1 MKFKKTTNVICK
13 HKIIY
18 LRLKTHIM
26 KLFYNFIQFIE
37 NMVLW
42 FYPPFKKF
50 MPKQTFKYAATGGFN
65 TVLDIFLYFIAY
77 NYILDKEIVYFGMY
91 AVSPHIAAFLMSF
104 VITFPVGF
112 LLAKFISFP
121 GSYLR
126 KRIQILRYG
135 MSVSGSI
142 LLNYFF
148 LKLFVEHFL
157 WYPTF
162 SKIVTTLIVIVFSYT
177 VQKHFTFRVAK

>member
-1 MKFKKTTNVICK
+1 MPYVNIKSYICACKIHDMKI
-13 HKIIY
+13 
-18 LRLKTHIM
+18 
-26 KLFYNFIQFIE
+26 FYALIQFIE
-37 NMVLW
+37 NVVLW

-50 MPKQTFKYAATGGFN
+50 MPEQTFKYAATGGFN
-65 TVLDIFLYFIAY
+65 TVLDIFLYYIAY
-77 NYILDKEIVYFGMY
+77 NFILDKEIVDFGFY
-91 AVSPHIAAFLMSF
+91 AISPHIAAFLMSF
-104 VITFPVGF
+104 MFTFPVGF

-135 MSVSGSI
+135 ISVSGSI
-142 LLNYFF
+142 ILNYFF

-162 SKIVTTLIVIVFSYT
+162 SKIITTLIVIVFSYT
-177 VQKHFTFRVAK
+177 AQKYFTFKTAK